1 MPKHKIGDKVYVPVE
16 RVASGFPCPFSVVT
30 GAVTAVGSRSVT
42 VDCPYGI
49 GSQTIASSA
58 VHSASLSVCIIRVGD
73 FLTESSLL
81 DPITKSVRHF
91 LRLLI
96 PDDQVSL
103 HYVRSQ
109 AEFIDV
115 FQRTSSVFTHYVVI
129 AHGSA
134 AGELIFSL
142 GQRCSATALV
152 AAMTGKTTNTHDFL
166 WLCCHSGDAK
176 FARIFSAADFCRNHV
191 GSFRT
196 LNGATASFFTQAFF
210 VHHLLE
216 GCSFRVAFKRAV
228 IALPT
233 TDHFRHWQA
242 GAHKT
247 VR

>member
-1 MPKHKIGDKVYVPVE
+1 MPKHKVGDKVFVPVE
-16 RVASGFPCPFSVVT
+16 RVATGASCPFSVVT
-30 GAVTAVGSRSVT
+30 GAVTAINGRSVT
-42 VDCPYGI
+42 VDCPYDI

-73 FLTESSLL
+73 FQTESSLL

-103 HYVRSQ
+103 HYVRSE
-109 AEFIDV
+109 AEFLDV
-115 FQRTSSVFTHYVVI
+115 FQRTSSVFTHYVFVG
-129 AHGSA
+129 HGAA
-134 AGELIFSL
+134 AGDLLFSL
-142 GQRCSATALV
+142 GHRCSAKALA
-152 AAMTGKTTNTHDFL
+152 AAMAGLTTKTHDFL

-176 FARIFSAADFCRNHV
+176 FARAFSSAQFCRNHV

-228 IALPT
+228 CALPT

-242 GAHKT
+242 GAQKT
-247 VR
+247 V

>member
-1 MPKHKIGDKVYVPVE
+1 MAKYNVGDKVYVPVE
-16 RVASGFPCPFSVVT
+16 RVAAGSSCPFSVIT
-30 GAVTAVGSRSVT
+30 GTVTAINKRSVT
-42 VDCPYGI
+42 VNCPYGI
-49 GSQTIASSA
+49 GPKTIASSA

-73 FLTESSLL
+73 FQTESSLL

-103 HYVRSQ
+103 HYVRTE
-109 AEFIDV
+109 AEFLDV
-115 FQRTSSVFTHYVVI
+115 FHRTSSVFTHYVFVG
-129 AHGSA
+129 HGVA
-134 AGELIFSL
+134 AGDLIFSL
-142 GQRCSATALV
+142 GQRSSAAALV
-152 AAMTGKTTNTHDFL
+152 AAMKQLTTETHDFL

-176 FARIFSAADFCRNHV
+176 FARIFSTAPFCRNHV

-196 LNGATASFFTQAFF
+196 LNGATASYFTQAFF

-228 IALPT
+228 EALPT

-242 GAHKT
+242 GTQKT
-247 VR
+247 V

>member
-1 MPKHKIGDKVYVPVE
+1 MSKHNVNDKVFVPVE
-16 RVASGFPCPFSVVT
+16 RVATGASCPFSVVT
-30 GAVTAVGSRSVT
+30 GTVTAINGRSVT

-49 GSQTIASSA
+49 GLQTIASSA

-73 FLTESSLL
+73 FQTESSLL

-91 LRLLI
+91 LRILI
-96 PDDQVSL
+96 PDDLVSL

-109 AEFIDV
+109 AEFLDV
-115 FQRTSSVFTHYVVI
+115 FQRTSSVFTHYVFVG
-129 AHGSA
+129 HGA
-134 AGELIFSL
+134 ASGDLLFFP
-142 GQRCSATALV
+142 GMRCSATTL
-152 AAMTGKTTNTHDFL
+152 AAEMARLTKSTHDFL
-166 WLCCHSGDAK
+166 WLCCHSGNAK
-176 FARIFSAADFCRNHV
+176 FARPFSSAPFCRNHV

-228 IALPT
+228 GALPT

-242 GAHKT
+242 GAQKT
-247 VR
+247 V